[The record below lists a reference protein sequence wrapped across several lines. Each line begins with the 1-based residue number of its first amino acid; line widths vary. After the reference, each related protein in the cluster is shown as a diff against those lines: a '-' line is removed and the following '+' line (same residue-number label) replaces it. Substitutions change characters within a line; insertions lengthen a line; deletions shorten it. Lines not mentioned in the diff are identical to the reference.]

1 MRFAT
6 FYARR
11 RKMNYRRLIQI
22 VLSLSIVTVVA
33 CSSIAQKPAETTKPE
48 GSKIIVKGK
57 IVQSM
62 SRYFVTGESPPG
74 EFIIVNE
81 NTKLLDELLKS
92 GRTVTIEG
100 REAMGADSLF
110 IEKIDGQ
117 PYRGK

>member
-1 MRFAT
+1 MALYFLNKEEE
-6 FYARR
+6 
-11 RKMNYRRLIQI
+11 KMDHKRLIRI
-22 VLSLSIVTVVA
+22 ILSLSIVTMVA
-33 CSSIAQKPAETTKPE
+33 CSGLSQKPAETTKPE

-62 SRYFVTGESPPG
+62 SRYFVAAESPPG

-81 NTKLLDELLKS
+81 DTKLLDELLKS

-110 IEKIDGQ
+110 IEKIDGK
-117 PYRGK
+117 PYTGK